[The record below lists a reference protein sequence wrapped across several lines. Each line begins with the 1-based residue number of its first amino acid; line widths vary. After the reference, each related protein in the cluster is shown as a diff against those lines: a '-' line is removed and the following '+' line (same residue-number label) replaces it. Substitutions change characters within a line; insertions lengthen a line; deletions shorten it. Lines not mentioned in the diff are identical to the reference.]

1 MFEVLQIK
9 WHPASVDED
18 GVGFVVTIEVCVEGS
33 DNLDA
38 LFALVIPFYPDL
50 SRVVVVALQLDRL
63 VRPVIFKA
71 IDVLASPWECTFVA
85 RSDVDW
91 L

>member
-9 WHPASVDED
+9 WHPASVDKD
-18 GVGFVVTIEVCVEGS
+18 GVRLIVTIEVRVEGS

-38 LFALVIPFYPDL
+38 LFALVIPFYPNL

-63 VRPVIFKA
+63 V
-71 IDVLASPWECTFVA
+71 
-85 RSDVDW
+85 
-91 L
+91 